1 MDRLFLLRSLI
12 FIFLF
17 IFMGYLLISIFMIFI
32 IFKFIT
38 LHEIQIYIHVNF
50 MVTQIDIYGNS
61 WICVSN
67 SCELYEPWPTLS
79 CMNCNVRK
87 IPKFRSNVVLMK
99 FSQLIFFSK
108 CPTVLWTRVIVCP
121 ICPFVFFFH

>member
-1 MDRLFLLRSLI
+1 MDRLFILTSLI

-61 WICVSN
+61 
-67 SCELYEPWPTLS
+67 
-79 CMNCNVRK
+79 
-87 IPKFRSNVVLMK
+87 
-99 FSQLIFFSK
+99 
-108 CPTVLWTRVIVCP
+108 
-121 ICPFVFFFH
+121 